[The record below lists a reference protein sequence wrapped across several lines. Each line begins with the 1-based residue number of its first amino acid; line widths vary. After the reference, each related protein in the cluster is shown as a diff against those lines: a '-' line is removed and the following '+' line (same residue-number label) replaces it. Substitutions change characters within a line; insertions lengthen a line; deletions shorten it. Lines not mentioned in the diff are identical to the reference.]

1 MGALTRRQRRAQQST
16 KTKIN
21 RTGILVQNDQVVLTD
36 ADLVRAALDCRDL
49 IGEVDRLTP

>member
-1 MGALTRRQRRAQQST
+1 LGALTRRQRRAQQST